1 MDDTDKQD
9 IAAMVVRM
17 LRAPD
22 QAEPTTTTTGI
33 VPFKDAGTENIAH
46 HVYAYMQAHPDATS
60 AEIVKELSLP
70 THWFRNPKAL
80 ANGKRITPTLGLMRE
95 RAGARVR
102 PEAYGPKA
110 THKKATPKA
119 ALRAT
124 PEEAQARRA
133 VAVRVA
139 EHFEHALDDGLASGL
154 LYEKAK
160 STRTIRSLVAQVR
173 LRGGVTQ

>member
-33 VPFKDAGTENIAH
+33 VPFKDPATEATAQRVCTYMRNNPGVTTAG
-46 HVYAYMQAHPDATS
+46 
-60 AEIVKELSLP
+60 IVKALGLP
-70 THWFRNPKAL
+70 THWFRNPKRL
-80 ANGKRITPTLGLMRE
+80 ASGERVTPTRDFMLD
-95 RAGARVR
+95 RALVVAPDVPTGKPRV
-102 PEAYGPKA
+102 
-110 THKKATPKA
+110 ATPKSP
-119 ALRAT
+119 LRAT